1 MAVTMALSDK
11 QARFA
16 EEYIVDLNAT
26 QAAIRSGYS
35 ERTSGS
41 QGQRLLTNP
50 KVAARIAELQAEI
63 SREIKLDAVAIAQRW
78 ADLALADPNELTSLI
93 VGSCRHCH
101 GENFQ
106 YQWIDEAE
114 FLDAQEAYFALSDD
128 ARMAKRAPVMAG
140 GYGYRWR
147 RQPNPECPRCD
158 GFGQTRAAFKDTTKL
173 SPAAQALFAGV
184 KETQHGLEIKMNDQS
199 KALELLARHIGMF
212 PSKVE
217 HTGKGGG
224 PIQTEDLTAV
234 KTEEELIEQAR
245 KLGLDPGALGLG
257 GGEETQE

>member
-1 MAVTMALSDK
+1 MLSSSFSLV
-11 QARFA
+11 R
-16 EEYIVDLNAT
+16 
-26 QAAIRSGYS
+26 
-35 ERTSGS
+35 
-41 QGQRLLTNP
+41 QRKTWDRVGEHAP
-50 KVAARIAELQAEI
+50 V
-63 SREIKLDAVAIAQRW
+63 
-78 ADLALADPNELTSLI
+78 PNEIT
-93 VGSCRHCH
+93 
-101 GENFQ
+101 
-106 YQWIDEAE
+106 
-114 FLDAQEAYFALSDD
+114 DA
-128 ARMAKRAPVMAG
+128 
-140 GYGYRWR
+140 
-147 RQPNPECPRCD
+147 RCD

>member
-1 MAVTMALSDK
+1 MALSEK
-11 QARFA
+11 AARFA
-16 EEYIVDLNAT
+16 QEYTIDLNAT
-26 QAAIRSGYS
+26 QAAIRAGYS
-35 ERTSGS
+35 EKTAGS

-50 KVAARIAELQAEI
+50 KVAARIAELQTKIAKKI
-63 SREIKLDAVAIAQRW
+63 DLNATAIAQRW

-101 GENFQ
+101 TEDFQ

-114 FLDAQEAYFALSDD
+114 FLDAQEAYFALSDE
-128 ARMAKRAPVMAG
+128 ARMAKRAPVIAG
-140 GYGYRWR
+140 GYGYKWR
-147 RQPNPECPRCD
+147 RPPNLACPRCD
-158 GFGQTRAAFKDTTKL
+158 GFGRNRIVFKDTTNL

-199 KALELLARHIGMF
+199 KALELLARHLGMF

-245 KLGLDPGALGLG
+245 KLGLDPSALGLG
-257 GGEETQE
+257 GGESTAE